1 MDMQN
6 MPIDPLTPP
15 TCDLRAMP
23 FMPLDVTRLLN
34 SDFIAQ
40 TDCHA
45 FKAGMTL
52 MATSWQQVPAASLP
66 GDDKSLAWLAHVTLR
81 RWKRIKEQALR
92 GWITCSDGRLY
103 HPLIAEFALDAFDKV
118 RDRLDDTVPSRRI
131 SSHAERQRR
140 YRERLKEKAERD
152 AMSQASRVTP
162 DVTPRDVTRDGSDAS
177 PVTPPPHTPPHKE
190 KEKEKGGAARDASH
204 VTPVTAS
211 PSQRLLPVLQAM
223 PAAAGADA
231 PSPPP
236 DLSDKFQTKA
246 GKLRLTPDEQRLCE
260 ATWAK
265 YGAAF
270 QERYDAPPLKDGKA
284 SYHIAS
290 LVRSLGVQ
298 APEVAAH
305 YVRSNHD
312 WYVKKGHDTATLLG
326 DVQKLRA
333 EWMATQ
339 KRAEQV
345 AATQRQ
351 SQFIPSASPVRANAS
366 VQAALQELTQRFTG
380 PGRRSAAG

>member
-1 MDMQN
+1 M
-6 MPIDPLTPP
+6 T
-15 TCDLRAMP
+15 AS
-23 FMPLDVTRLLN
+23 VTR
-34 SDFIAQ
+34 
-40 TDCHA
+40 H
-45 FKAGMTL
+45 G
-52 MATSWQQVPAASLP
+52 ATA
-66 GDDKSLAWLAHVTLR
+66 VT
-81 RWKRIKEQALR
+81 
-92 GWITCSDGRLY
+92 
-103 HPLIAEFALDAFDKV
+103 
-118 RDRLDDTVPSRRI
+118 
-131 SSHAERQRR
+131 
-140 YRERLKEKAERD
+140 
-152 AMSQASRVTP
+152 
-162 DVTPRDVTRDGSDAS
+162 DVTRDA
-177 PVTPPPHTPPHKE
+177 
-190 KEKEKGGAARDASH
+190 
-204 VTPVTAS
+204 VTA
-211 PSQRLLPVLQAM
+211 PQRQLPVLAAM
-223 PAAAGADA
+223 PAAAGAVA

-236 DLSDKFQTKA
+236 DLSGKYQTKS
-246 GKLRLTPDEQRLCE
+246 GKLRLTPDEQRLCD
-260 ATWAK
+260 AVWDR

-270 QERYDAPPLKDGKA
+270 QERYDAPPLRDGKA

-312 WYVKKGHDTATLLG
+312 WYIKKGHDTATLLG
-326 DVQKLRA
+326 DLQKLRA